1 MFDRLSYITWYH
13 ATFGTNK
20 KAAKALAHYGGFEE
34 LYEVVNNDAD
44 TEGLLSGFSAERLK
58 HYSIFDAGEIN
69 EVCKD
74 MGGEIISFESPYY
87 PGQLKKI
94 SNAPYVIFC
103 HGDKEV
109 LRENLFVSVVGSRD
123 ATDEALAVSYGA
135 SYNMAKSGAVIV
147 SGAALGVDTA
157 AHKGAI
163 AAGGATVGV
172 LGCGLGSE
180 YMWRIGD
187 FYNEVLKNGV
197 YITEMLPF
205 VNPSRYSFP
214 ERNRIIS
221 GMSNAVLVTY
231 AGAKSGSLITADL
244 ARKQKRR
251 VYAMSPDVCAS
262 DGCRNL
268 IAADSYVFY
277 NAGDIIYPFSQ
288 LCRKT
293 PDECYCNKPV
303 KSEGLTAAD
312 YALVLDGEKEESPVS
327 TKKKPAGNKPAKKQ
341 EPQPKEEKKEA
352 ELPAY
357 LSDDARKVYQSL
369 KCVKTDVDSLVPL
382 TGLPISNILAA
393 VSELEIFGFVKSLP
407 GKMVEKA

>member
-20 KAAKALAHYGGFEE
+20 KAARALAYYGGFEK
-34 LYEVVNNDAD
+34 LFEVVNNDAD
-44 TEGLLSGFSAERLK
+44 TEGLLSGFAPERLK
-58 HYSIFDAGEIN
+58 YYSIIDAGEIN
-69 EVCKD
+69 AVCKD
-74 MGGEIISFESPYY
+74 IGGETISFESPYY
-87 PGQLKKI
+87 PEQLKKI

-109 LRENLFVSVVGSRD
+109 LKENLFVSVVGSRD
-123 ATDEALAVSYGA
+123 ATDEALATSYMA
-135 SYNMAKSGAVIV
+135 AYNMAKSGAVIV

-172 LGCGLGSE
+172 LGCGLGSD
-180 YMWRIGD
+180 YMRRIGG
-187 FYNEVLKNGV
+187 FYGDVVRNGV
-197 YITEMLPF
+197 YITEMLPL
-205 VNPSRYSFP
+205 VEPSRYSFP

-251 VYAMSPDVCAS
+251 VYAMSPDICPS
-262 DGCRNL
+262 DGCKKL
-268 IAADSYVFY
+268 IAADSYVFF
-277 NAGDIIYPFSQ
+277 NAGDVMYPLRE
-288 LCRKT
+288 LCKEKF
-293 PDECYCNKPV
+293 DESYCNKPV
-303 KSEGLTAAD
+303 NAAGVSCAD
-312 YALVLDGEKEESPVS
+312 YTLDLSGEKEEPAVN
-327 TKKKPAGNKPAKKQ
+327 TKKKSAVKKTAKKQ
-341 EPQPKEEKKEA
+341 ESQQKEEKKEA

-357 LSDDARKVYQSL
+357 LSDDARKVFL
-369 KCVKTDVDSLVPL
+369 ALVDNKTDVDSLVPL
-382 TGLPISNILAA
+382 TGLSIQNILAA

-407 GKMVEKA
+407 GKMVEKI